1 MAQVGLNNAFDF
13 RSIDNLYFDEST
25 KVEEE
30 TLGSPFFTP
39 LIDGYRYN
47 SFLDII
53 VNSQNEIVTIS
64 ELQLGKYNFVKKD
77 YFVRWKKKAT
87 TGYLIKIDE
96 TSFLRVQKVIREDY
110 NPKLKN
116 NSNKRYEE
124 KISYFKKED
133 GKIKQV
139 KKNENA
145 KGNFFVHL
153 NYIQSKL
160 NNYLGGSL
168 SNRNSV
174 YYAFGRSFRLT
185 PSNAL
190 KSKFFFSKNGGFD
203 WYTEDNYNG
212 KKIITLNTVGLELLY
227 EKSYKRFSFF
237 SGIKSHYALKREE
250 RRASIRYYGFRLRDK
265 YQSLNDELKKFIPI
279 SLPLGFSFDL
289 IEDIDFEL
297 IYNFGVSKLNA
308 APAEI
313 NLTLNTLQAGLVYK
327 I

>member
-30 TLGSPFFTP
+30 TLGSPFLTP

-133 GKIKQV
+133 GKLIDSMIDKKYGETNTPVVEASWAEKEFWWNQSHDK
-139 KKNENA
+139 KKNQTSLNQLA
-145 KGNFFVHL
+145 LLYAGNTKEDVNGL
-153 NYIQSKL
+153 LSTNL
-160 NNYLGGSL
+160 PSL
-168 SNRNSV
+168 S
-174 YYAFGRSFRLT
+174 L
-185 PSNAL
+185 
-190 KSKFFFSKNGGFD
+190 
-203 WYTEDNYNG
+203 
-212 KKIITLNTVGLELLY
+212 
-227 EKSYKRFSFF
+227 
-237 SGIKSHYALKREE
+237 
-250 RRASIRYYGFRLRDK
+250 
-265 YQSLNDELKKFIPI
+265 
-279 SLPLGFSFDL
+279 
-289 IEDIDFEL
+289 
-297 IYNFGVSKLNA
+297 
-308 APAEI
+308 
-313 NLTLNTLQAGLVYK
+313 
-327 I
+327 